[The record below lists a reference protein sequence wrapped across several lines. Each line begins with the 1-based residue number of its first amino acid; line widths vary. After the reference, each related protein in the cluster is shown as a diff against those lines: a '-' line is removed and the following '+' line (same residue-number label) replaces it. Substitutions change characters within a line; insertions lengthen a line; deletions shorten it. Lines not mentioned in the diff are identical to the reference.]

1 MIQDSAPNGHPVQ
14 TVVEAGQILQK
25 LTPAR
30 VATLLFVADGEME
43 KQTEMADVLDI
54 SRSTITNHLQK
65 LEDLPVSLVVRQRK
79 YEITPIGEEILGI
92 LVRMFNRQEEN
103 LHDVDWGDPAE
114 RNHIGDL
121 LAPLHSTRSVVPFFA
136 LYSVAQHSTVE
147 DKVNIMAPTQPVQV
161 KIVVDD
167 VKSWQTG
174 RGETATRKQIRSM
187 LGRFEEAGSVEIND
201 HELILTNQGKEHAKL
216 LEDFVEAIES
226 SRAADSSRDLSPEST
241 DQDSTPSDTQA
252 EPSTMSKNTER
263 GSQQLSLKGFHPNE
277 VDDAGGSDAGTTVP
291 AYGVSSAKESSDRT
305 QSNPQLSSALLLT
318 PTATVAELTDQL
330 NRIGR
335 AYGDDAQLELYW
347 AELAS
352 ESDADSDR
360 DDKHPQ
366 PQQ

>member
-1 MIQDSAPNGHPVQ
+1 MIQDSAPSGHPVQ

-30 VATLLFVADGEME
+30 VATLLFVADGEIE

-65 LEDLPVSLVVRQRK
+65 LEDLPVSLVVRQRE
-79 YEITPIGEEILGI
+79 YEMTPIGEEIVGI
-92 LVRMFNRQEEN
+92 LVRMFNRLGEN
-103 LHDVDWGDPAE
+103 LHDVDWEDPAE
-114 RNHIGDL
+114 RKHIGNL
-121 LAPLHSTRSVVPFFA
+121 LAPLHSTRSVVPFFV
-136 LYSVAQHSTVE
+136 LYSVGQHSTVE
-147 DKVNIMAPTQPVQV
+147 DKINIMAPSQPVQV
-161 KIVVDD
+161 GIVVDD
-167 VKSWQTG
+167 VKSWQKD
-174 RGETATRKQIRSM
+174 RGETATRKQIRAM
-187 LGRFEEAGSVEIND
+187 LGRFEEADSLEITD
-201 HELILTNQGKEHAKL
+201 RELILTDQGKEHAKL
-216 LEDFVEAIES
+216 LEDVVETIES
-226 SRAADSSRDLSPEST
+226 SRAADSNEDSSLEST
-241 DQDSTPSDTQA
+241 HQDSTSTDTQA
-252 EPSTMSKNTER
+252 EPSPATNTTER

-305 QSNPQLSSALLLT
+305 QSNPQLSSVLLLT

-352 ESDADSDR
+352 ESDTDSER